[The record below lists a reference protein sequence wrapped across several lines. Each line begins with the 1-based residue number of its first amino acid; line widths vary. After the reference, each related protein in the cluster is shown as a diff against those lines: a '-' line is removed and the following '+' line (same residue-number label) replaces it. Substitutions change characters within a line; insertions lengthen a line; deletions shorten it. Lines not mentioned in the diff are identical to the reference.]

1 MLVSSIDSLI
11 TPLTMRIRASTQY
24 MHERTSPCAFVLRFG
39 KFFRKRPLPDL
50 DRELQ
55 ILARTLF
62 TILVLA
68 PYKEL
73 FVNLGV
79 LISSCDDDSILLH
92 AALLHSLLS
101 SRLHIWGPT
110 RYPNLAYPQ

>member
-73 FVNLGV
+73 FVTSPSPV
-79 LISSCDDDSILLH
+79 VTAIQPAECFVD
-92 AALLHSLLS
+92 LLS
-101 SRLHIWGPT
+101 DCDLEFEVKPGICI
-110 RYPNLAYPQ
+110 